1 MKRQPLNILLGPAR
15 LAPRTIPPLIELVL
29 LFQVPAFPCY
39 FGIRRLRNGRA
50 PGLNKRPM
58 KLLNDFVDSFP
69 FGQPGSFPGNG
80 LDVALA

>member
-29 LFQVPAFPCY
+29 LFQVPAFFPCY

-50 PGLNKRPM
+50 PGLRFQGGAKPYRPAAS
-58 KLLNDFVDSFP
+58 L
-69 FGQPGSFPGNG
+69 
-80 LDVALA
+80 